1 MVSLSL
7 FSVVHDLVGVDT
19 RPGVVELN
27 AAAASPRY
35 AKVREALENLTSA
48 LLEFSEIYCQVGY
61 LITVT

>member
-1 MVSLSL
+1 M
-7 FSVVHDLVGVDT
+7 VHDLVGVDT